1 MPQAKLPKH
10 INVLK
15 LISTAKGH
23 LSGIEKM
30 IKEDR
35 YCIDI
40 SNQLLAVISILK
52 KANLE
57 VLKKHMETCIRDAVK
72 TGEVE
77 QKIEELKLV
86 LQYIINKG

>member
-1 MPQAKLPKH
+1 MG
-10 INVLK
+10 VLK
-15 LISTAKGH
+15 LISTARGH

-40 SNQLLAVISILK
+40 SNQLMAVISILK

-57 VLKKHMETCIRDAVK
+57 VLKKHMETCMKDAVK
-72 TGEVE
+72 SGDIE

-86 LQYIINKG
+86 LQYIIKGKD